1 MLGGD
6 PMQARNE
13 KLEKIAQLG
22 EDIAARARAIP
33 MDSVTSWEVVCQLED
48 SKGKLRQVLQDLEDL
63 TEDDYR
69 D

>member
-1 MLGGD
+1 
-6 PMQARNE
+6 MQVRNE
-13 KLEKIAQLG
+13 KLEAIAQLA

-33 MDSVTSWEVVCQLED
+33 MDEEGQRKAGVLGFIIMDLQV
-48 SKGKLRQVLQDLEDL
+48 VLQDLETL

>member
-1 MLGGD
+1 
-6 PMQARNE
+6 MQARNE
-13 KLEKIAQLG
+13 KLEKIARLA

-33 MDSVTSWEVVCQLED
+33 MDKPSGFVREMLENMAFE
-48 SKGKLRQVLQDLEDL
+48 LQAVLQDLNNL

>member
-1 MLGGD
+1 
-6 PMQARNE
+6 MQARNE
-13 KLEKIAQLG
+13 KLEAIARLA

-33 MDSVTSWEVVCQLED
+33 MDKPSGFVREILENMAFE
-48 SKGKLRQVLQDLEDL
+48 LQAVLQDLDNL

>member
-1 MLGGD
+1 MD
-6 PMQARNE
+6 
-13 KLEKIAQLG
+13 KLQEIAQLA

-33 MDSVTSWEVVCQLED
+33 MDKPSGFVREMLENMAFE
-48 SKGKLRQVLQDLEDL
+48 LQAVLQDLDNL

>member
-1 MLGGD
+1 MSGGD
-6 PMQARNE
+6 TMQARNE
-13 KLEKIAQLG
+13 KLEAIAQLA

-33 MDSVTSWEVVCQLED
+33 MDKPSGFVREMLENMAFE
-48 SKGKLRQVLQDLEDL
+48 LQAVLQDLDNL

>member
-1 MLGGD
+1 VD
-6 PMQARNE
+6 
-13 KLEKIAQLG
+13 KLQEIAQLA

-33 MDSVTSWEVVCQLED
+33 MNKPSGFVREMLDEVTFELQA
-48 SKGKLRQVLQDLEDL
+48 VLQDLDNL